1 MARLNYTEG
10 LYKVTHFTHSFWGQ
24 MLRVDFI
31 MHFAITIFIVLHFT
45 YRQQVWLIPNQRE
58 WGTVSKHHRAIKDIS
73 QRVGQQLRGGS
84 AASMGPGGLV
94 SNQSG
99 FDVYW
104 QHMGL
109 SWETCISFVFNEA
122 VRLAWP
128 PLPSPSLGQT
138 TFWDLLTAAHQ
149 QQLQV
154 GVSERA
160 GKGFGNGIKITGIT
174 MITILITITRYARIW
189 FTWRHSWMWN

>member
-1 MARLNYTEG
+1 MARINYTEG
-10 LYKVTHFTHSFWGQ
+10 LYKVMHFTHSFWVLLWRKGARCCVWISSCILQ
-24 MLRVDFI
+24 SLCIV
-31 MHFAITIFIVLHFT
+31 IFIVLHFT

-73 QRVGQQLRGGS
+73 ERVGQQLRGGS
-84 AASMGPGGLV
+84 AGSMGPGGLV

-109 SWETCISFVFNEA
+109 S
-122 VRLAWP
+122 
-128 PLPSPSLGQT
+128 SPSLGQT

-174 MITILITITRYARIW
+174 MITILIIITRYARIW

>member
-10 LYKVTHFTHSFWGQ
+10 LYKVTYFTHSFWGQ

-31 MHFAITIFIVLHFT
+31 MHSAITIFIVLHFT

-149 QQLQV
+149 
-154 GVSERA
+154 
-160 GKGFGNGIKITGIT
+160 
-174 MITILITITRYARIW
+174 
-189 FTWRHSWMWN
+189 